1 MIKKRSIS
9 VQRPSKSN
17 FICKSFLFLGIILL
31 IIYVIL
37 QLTSSYLDIA
47 NIIIAFAIL
56 LLGVSGIFY
65 FFHCQFTKLAKIAEE
80 IENEDE
86 TESYVE

>member
-1 MIKKRSIS
+1 MIKKRSIPI
-9 VQRPSKSN
+9 QRPSKSN
-17 FICKSFLFLGIILL
+17 LICKSFLLLGVILL
-31 IIYVIL
+31 IIYIIL

-47 NIIIAFAIL
+47 NVILAFAIL
-56 LLGVSGIFY
+56 LIGVGGIFY

-86 TESYVE
+86 TKSSVE